1 MSTHIIESRKIHA
14 SAGQKL
20 LLTDINLSVPQGQFV
35 ALVGPNGAGKSTL
48 LKLLSGLV
56 YADSG
61 EITLSGS
68 NIARMKPAEISAL
81 LSYLPQRSEIYWNY
95 RVSDILEIHSATD
108 SLSLTTAHAVFSAY
122 DHAKAFDIEQLIER
136 QFKTLSGGEQARV
149 LLAACLI
156 SSPSILLADEPAA
169 ALDVSHQL
177 QLLKIIKDRTSDGLT
192 AIVVMHDLNLATRFA
207 DRIIVLNNGKIQM
220 DGASREVSL
229 SPALDHHFDV
239 YFQRLSHEQQT
250 ILVPDF
256 HSARPADELASTS
269 KSTPESSLIP
279 SPPLPETLL
288 SVR

>member
-1 MSTHIIESRKIHA
+1 MSTDIIEARMIHA

-20 LLTDINLSVPQGQFV
+20 LLSDINLSVPQGQFV

-61 EITLSGS
+61 EITLSGD
-68 NIARMKPAEISAL
+68 NIARMKPAQISAL

-108 SLSLTTAHAVFSAY
+108 SLSLTSTHAVFSAY
-122 DHAKAFDIEQLIER
+122 DHAKAFDIEQLIDR

-177 QLLKIIKDRTSDGLT
+177 KLLKIIKDRTSDGLT

-207 DRIIVLNNGKIQM
+207 DRIIVLKNGKIQI
-220 DGASREVSL
+220 DGTSREVSL

-239 YFQRLSHEQQT
+239 YFQRLSHEQQA

-256 HSARPADELASTS
+256 HSARPTDELASTS
-269 KSTPESSLIP
+269 TN
-279 SPPLPETLL
+279 PLLKA
-288 SVR
+288 V

>member
-1 MSTHIIESRKIHA
+1 MSTDIIEARTIHA

-20 LLTDINLSVPQGQFV
+20 LLSDINLSVPQGQFL

-61 EITLSGS
+61 EITLSGD
-68 NIARMKPAEISAL
+68 NIARMKPAQISAL
-81 LSYLPQRSEIYWNY
+81 LSYLPQSSAIYWNY
-95 RVSDILEIHSATD
+95 LVSDILEIHSATD
-108 SLSLTTAHAVFSAY
+108 SLSLTAAHAVFSAY
-122 DHAKAFDIEQLIER
+122 DHAKAFDIEQLIDR

-192 AIVVMHDLNLATRFA
+192 AIVVMHDLNLASRFA

-220 DGASREVSL
+220 DGTSREVSL

-269 KSTPESSLIP
+269 TNA
-279 SPPLPETLL
+279 LL
-288 SVR
+288 KAV